1 MCGMC
6 ARCARPRKQ
15 PTPRIC
21 RGCGR
26 LAEHDGH
33 GLCSACYQRDP
44 SRIATWTAGAVQR
57 LGASEPGWFTRL
69 AEDLDARCAPAV
81 AAKHLRRIERLLHD
95 GVADPGGLVN
105 GLRVTGRSAGETTRL
120 VDEFFIRN
128 GGVSHLDERSRR
140 AQARRQRRL
149 DAVPEGMRPAVEAF
163 AAYLLTSRLRAALIG
178 RDGLADGTIEAR
190 IGDLA
195 VLAQQL
201 TDREITD
208 WSAVSVSDVE
218 AFVTSNVSSRLATC
232 RAFFAFTRRRKLIL
246 VDPTG
251 GLVRKRPRGFAGTVL
266 SREQQQ
272 RLLRRWIRTD
282 LDPRERTVGLLC
294 LIHGASGAE
303 LRHLLVSD
311 LDMHALTVQLGR
323 RPHPVPLDPL
333 TTAALRDLLSKRP
346 SLLTSNAHLLIT
358 KDSRSHA
365 TPCSPYFMTHVLDG
379 AAVRPAV
386 LRQTRLADFAH
397 RVDPRLTAAAFGMTE
412 GGALHYVT
420 DVVDNE
426 ERTFGGTCER

>member
-1 MCGMC
+1 MCI
-6 ARCARPRKQ
+6 RRARPRKQ

-44 SRIATWTAGAVQR
+44 SYIATWTAGAVQR

-95 GVADPGGLVN
+95 GVADPDGLVN

-128 GGVSHLDERSRR
+128 KGVSHLDERSRR

-149 DAVPEGMRPAVEAF
+149 DAVPEGMRPAVESF

-201 TDREITD
+201 TDRDITD
-208 WSAVSVSDVE
+208 WAAVSVSDVE

-232 RAFFAFTRRRKLIL
+232 RAFFAFARRRKLIL

-251 GLVRKRPRGFAGTVL
+251 GLVRKRPRGFAGAVL

-272 RLLRRWIRTD
+272 RLLRRWTRTD

-311 LDMHALTVQLGR
+311 LDMNALTVQRVGGR
-323 RPHPVPLDPL
+323 IRC
-333 TTAALRDLLSKRP
+333 
-346 SLLTSNAHLLIT
+346 
-358 KDSRSHA
+358 RSTRSPPPPCA
-365 TPCSPYFMTHVLDG
+365 TC
-379 AAVRPAV
+379 
-386 LRQTRLADFAH
+386 
-397 RVDPRLTAAAFGMTE
+397 
-412 GGALHYVT
+412 
-420 DVVDNE
+420 
-426 ERTFGGTCER
+426 